1 MMLRF
6 QKIGEK
12 EKLIIKDEVTIYS
25 LFNLKLLNTKG
36 YKLEEL
42 ISVFQEMIEKLS
54 DVSDKLDKLDNISYK
69 LDEISSKLSGSILCI
84 SNITPSDLMK
94 AMESGMDVF
103 FIQKCNVFSSV

>member
-42 ISVFQEMIEKLS
+42 ISVIQEMIEKLS
-54 DVSDKLDKLDNISYK
+54 DVSDKLDKLDTVSS
-69 LDEISSKLSGSILCI
+69 EITGPTGYHLGDIKDALSDINGPLGYHLGDIHDAL
-84 SNITPSDLMK
+84 NK
-94 AMESGMDVF
+94 
-103 FIQKCNVFSSV
+103 